1 MRKLVLGVTAAATVL
16 TAVPALAQ
24 VDIRAGDRGVSV
36 GIGER
41 SGWRDRNWDDDRR
54 VTIRRRGVY
63 ASDDCRTVTVRRH
76 MPDGSVVVR
85 KTRRC
90 D

>member
-1 MRKLVLGVTAAATVL
+1 MRKLVLGLAAAATVL
-16 TAVPALAQ
+16 TVAPALAQ
-24 VDIRAGDRGVSV
+24 FDVRGGDRGVSV
-36 GIGER
+36 RVGER
-41 SGWRDRNWDDDRR
+41 DHWRGRHWDDDRR
-54 VTIRRRGVY
+54 VVIRRQGVY
-63 ASDDCRTVTVRRH
+63 ASGDCRTVTVRRH